1 MDKRVN
7 NPTEGEKSDLNT
19 SNQSIPHVDSP
30 HDLSYH
36 LQRFKRYSH
45 ILKNESSSD
54 RDSLEIFR
62 SVDSSKFL
70 ENVGNIKPSVSSSWM
85 TVNSSLEHVDTTQQE
100 ENKSDRNQNIHS
112 NNGNNNNNSR
122 KTTER
127 NETFCKLNEDSPTSS
142 LQYYSCDALQFG
154 EQTTA
159 GNMNKTDTGNFEY
172 LSKSDS
178 SVPMNQTSRNNRQQ
192 SLQLDRS
199 GHPEGDRRRYEIRK
213 HSRSFLISNNH
224 LRRTNFLKYKNSFR
238 YNNNKSSSNNNNNRN
253 KSNIEAVELT
263 DKTPCTLKRTA
274 TEHISNRR
282 KDETLINLSDNTGSS
297 IICSPNDSII
307 IPDNAVI
314 IRRKSIIRC
323 LLPRQHSDPSKAD
336 LPPQQHQQS
345 QHQQQQQQQS
355 HYSDSDGKDQLF
367 TTQNINTHDL
377 GSRLNEYRLSEN
389 LKSSFEKEDD
399 TKAENLLERE
409 AHIGALALAW
419 ASGTHKSRKSLYDKH
434 STRRKMSESSQ
445 RKIRRYNNNSASNK
459 STHISAD
466 NSYTART
473 DLSTLKELSA
483 SIFSPPKIS
492 PLLSYT
498 HHRHSKHRKDS
509 QQTSMMDRPLNE
521 NDLIQSNTSVKFSH
535 KISKTKAGS
544 IHQQSLKTIISDT
557 AKVAISPIICSSGEN
572 DNNDNNNKDHFNE
585 LVKNKAYYNS
595 TDSMPERCLQHSGK
609 HNDKRFV
616 SLNQLEQSDHDDYE
630 GQTMLSNESYS
641 IREQQQTK
649 SRESQQLQSKKSSLQ
664 SEVVC
669 DTDDLPEDE
678 DYEDDDDA
686 GSTRPIGIRAK
697 IRRNAEELR
706 PLYGTGGPL
715 GSVQPQMSYKSQ
727 NRGIGWRLHW
737 RKIFNE
743 RRRKLADYSLFFAV
757 MGILLMVLELELI
770 MAKVYLKTSIYSM
783 LMKSLI
789 SASTMILVGLTLV
802 YHAVDTQL
810 FCINNCIED
819 WRIAMNCRKVS
830 LTLIEVFICLVHP
843 PPILSNYN
851 IYAYTSPYHPSST
864 IWSFRQ
870 ADDILVD
877 NPYPSISY
885 HHSRPMTT
893 HMYNTLSPSSPS
905 SSSSS
910 WDNSTYQ
917 INNLPFPTVSNPL
930 QYHDDGLIQ
939 RDKPVPM
946 VILEMTLSVPMFLR
960 LYLIFRVLLLH
971 STMFTDAGSR
981 SIGALNRVKI
991 NVRFVLKTLATVC
1004 PGTMLLIFILSM
1016 WIVTSWIMRV
1026 CEREQNKEYEKLLNS
1041 MWLIAVTFL
1050 SIGYGDMVPNTNCGR
1065 AISVLA
1071 GVMGSACTALVVA
1084 VVARKLELTRA
1095 EKHVHNFMQDNK
1107 FYKNLRHSAA
1117 NVLRETWLFYKY
1129 TRLVKRVKPGRVRR
1143 HQRKFLTAISRLR
1156 KAKDNQRKLKEDAS
1170 SMVDLAKLQTSIYDT
1185 VNYIRAD
1192 QTIFVQRLL
1201 AVEKCMASIQ
1211 VKSWNNFFSVC
1222 VCFVCFLCKKTDSYS
1237 HICQL
1242 CFKHN
1247 IQTHRLPVADVP
1259 QYNVPWEM

>member
-7 NPTEGEKSDLNT
+7 NPTEQDKADFNP
-19 SNQSIPHVDSP
+19 SNQSIQHVESP
-30 HDLSYH
+30 HDLNYH

-62 SVDSSKFL
+62 SADSSKFL
-70 ENVGNIKPSVSSSWM
+70 ENVANIKPSVSGSWM

-100 ENKSDRNQNIHS
+100 ENKSNQNQNIH
-112 NNGNNNNNSR
+112 NNNNNR

-127 NETFCKLNEDSPTSS
+127 SETFSKLNEDSPTSS
-142 LQYYSCDALQFG
+142 LQYYSCDALQLG
-154 EQTTA
+154 EQTPA
-159 GNMNKTDTGNFEY
+159 DINKTDTGNFEC

-178 SVPMNQTSRNNRQQ
+178 SVPMNQTSSSNHDHQDYRQQ

-238 YNNNKSSSNNNNNRN
+238 YNNNNNSNNNNNRI
-253 KSNIEAVELT
+253 KSNIESVELIE
-263 DKTPCTLKRTA
+263 KTPCTLKRTA
-274 TEHISNRR
+274 TEHISNRH

-323 LLPRQHSDPSKAD
+323 LLPRQQSDPSKAD
-336 LPPQQHQQS
+336 LPPQQQQP
-345 QHQQQQQQQS
+345 QHHQQQQS

-377 GSRLNEYRLSEN
+377 GSKLSEYRLSEN
-389 LKSSFEKEDD
+389 LKSSFEKDD
-399 TKAENLLERE
+399 DMKAENLLERE

-419 ASGTHKSRKSLYDKH
+419 ASGTHKSRKSVYDKH

-445 RKIRRYNNNSASNK
+445 RKIRRYNNNNASNK
-459 STHISAD
+459 STHISVD
-466 NSYTART
+466 SSYTAKT

-498 HHRHSKHRKDS
+498 HHRHSKHQKDS
-509 QQTSMMDRPLNE
+509 QHTDMLNRPLNE
-521 NDLIQSNTSVKFSH
+521 NDLLQSNTSVKFSH

-544 IHQQSLKTIISDT
+544 IHQQSLKTIIMV
-557 AKVAISPIICSSGEN
+557 KN
-572 DNNDNNNKDHFNE
+572 NNNKDHSNE
-585 LVKNKAYYNS
+585 LMTNKAYYNS
-595 TDSMPERCLQHSGK
+595 TDSMPERCLQHSAK
-609 HNDKRFV
+609 QNDKRFV
-616 SLNQLEQSDHDDYE
+616 SLNQLEQSDHYDYE
-630 GQTMLSNESYS
+630 AQKQQ
-641 IREQQQTK
+641 QQQTK
-649 SRESQQLQSKKSSLQ
+649 SRGSQQIQSKKSSLQ
-664 SEVVC
+664 SELVY
-669 DTDDLPEDE
+669 DTDDVPGSGD
-678 DYEDDDDA
+678 DDVDDDDDDDA

-877 NPYPSISY
+877 NSYPSTLY
-885 HHSRPMTT
+885 HSRPMTT
-893 HMYNTLSPSSPS
+893 HMYNTLSPSS
-905 SSSSS
+905 SSS
-910 WDNSTYQ
+910 WDNSTYR
-917 INNLPFPTVSNPL
+917 INNLPFPTVSNTL
-930 QYHDDGLIQ
+930 HDADGLIQ
-939 RDKPVPM
+939 SDKPVPV

-1211 VKSWNNFFSVC
+1211 AYVNQMSDTFTGIIDTLGTCSS
-1222 VCFVCFLCKKTDSYS
+1222 T
-1237 HICQL
+1237 
-1242 CFKHN
+1242 
-1247 IQTHRLPVADVP
+1247 TVP
-1259 QYNVPWEM
+1259 LEDETLAKISLSPQSTKPTQQSSSSNESLKE